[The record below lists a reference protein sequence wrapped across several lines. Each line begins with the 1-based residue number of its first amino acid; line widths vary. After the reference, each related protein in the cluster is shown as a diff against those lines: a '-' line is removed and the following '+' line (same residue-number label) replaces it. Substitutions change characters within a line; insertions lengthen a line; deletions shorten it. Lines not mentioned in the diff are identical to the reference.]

1 MINKTEIR
9 KDILAFADDDSD
21 VIIEHSGEIMFY
33 KNGAEQICSIKS
45 DSQQNQQ
52 VEYNGERL
60 NYNEFISKKLARLD
74 VFATKIKEKRN
85 KIEAFV
91 DGPAMLYTP
100 SKSETGKALELLKK
114 ECDNFFEF
122 GSKISFI
129 TADAGHGKSV
139 LLKQFQYKQA
149 ERYLNKESNYLF
161 WHIDLQGRD
170 LVRLGEAIMY
180 DLGELRMPGLYYPSI
195 INLIQKKMI
204 ILAID
209 GFDELAAEIGGINAV
224 SSLSNFINEM
234 DGSGTLICA
243 SRRTFFDTGDY
254 IKRTN
259 IISREK
265 PLDIIFNELKLRDWT
280 KPEVVNYFN
289 ILDYDNS
296 QQIYSNILRE
306 LQNDINHPILTR
318 PFLLAK
324 LEQSLERDAARISSF
339 FSNHNE
345 TNDGVCLIVESF
357 TKREV
362 DKWKD
367 RNATDQ
373 ETGKPYLTFD
383 QHIELLS
390 IMAKEMWES
399 KKDYLTKDEI
409 ELFTVL
415 LVEDWG
421 LSEDIKQKIVRLATS
436 HAFLIPR
443 DDRMNSRKFDHDEF
457 RYYFLSRALAKIID
471 KCVEKRDFNEL
482 KRFLYI
488 EQLPDSVAT
497 YCFNYVTNKE
507 QNAEQIIHS
516 FIEIVNKEWKPTYLQ
531 TNIGTLIPFLLNGLN
546 NSNITINAKINYSS
560 LIFESKSIKNIKFE
574 NSLFTNVSIRNST
587 FENVEFVNCEFSEI
601 KFEQK
606 STNTINNVLF
616 NNCSVNSL
624 VILDEGQVVEI
635 AYAPLRIQYLLTK
648 KGISTIDTSE
658 VQTKTKDTS
667 VFKKSLLRF
676 IYKYNKQMIQYE
688 KSIRED
694 GYLNA
699 DADTI
704 IEKVVPLLEKHRIIE
719 KIDTNASKQMRS
731 DAWRLMVR
739 MDILLQGDKEDTSNK
754 YYPFWQE
761 VNNYQDK

>member
-1 MINKTEIR
+1 MINRAEIR
-9 KDILAFADDDSD
+9 KDILAFADDESE
-21 VIIEHSGEIMFY
+21 VIIEPTGEIMFY
-33 KNGAEQICSIKS
+33 KNGTEQICSVKT
-45 DSQQNQQ
+45 DNQHTQ
-52 VEYNGERL
+52 YVEYNGENL
-60 NYNEFISKKLARLD
+60 SYNEFISKKLARLD
-74 VFATKIKEKRN
+74 IFATKIKEKRS

-91 DGPAMLYTP
+91 DGPATLYTT
-100 SKSETGKALELLKK
+100 SKNEIGKALELLKK

-129 TADAGHGKSV
+129 TADAGHGKSA
-139 LLKQFQYKQA
+139 LLKQFQYEQA
-149 ERYLNKESNYLF
+149 ERYLKKESNYLF

-209 GFDELAAEIGGINAV
+209 GFDELAAEIGGVNAV

-234 DGSGTLICA
+234 DGNGTLICA

-254 IKRTN
+254 IKKTN
-259 IISREK
+259 IISRDK
-265 PLDIIFNELKLRDWT
+265 PLDIIFNELKLKDWT
-280 KPEVVNYFN
+280 EAEVVNYFD
-289 ILDYDNS
+289 ILAYDNP
-296 QQIYSNILRE
+296 QQIYHDILVE
-306 LQNDINHPILTR
+306 LQNDKNHPILTR

-324 LEQSLERDAARISSF
+324 LEQSLDSESSKISNF
-339 FSNHNE
+339 FSNHSN

-390 IMAKEMWES
+390 IMAREMWES

-415 LVEDWG
+415 LVEEWG

-443 DDRMNSRKFDHDEF
+443 DDRMDSRKFDHDEF
-457 RYYFLSRALAKIID
+457 RYYFLSRALAKMID
-471 KCVEKRDFNEL
+471 KCVIKQDFTEI
-482 KRFLYI
+482 KRFLYL

-497 YCFNYVTNKE
+497 YCFNYITDREN
-507 QNAEQIIHS
+507 NAEKIIDC
-516 FIEIVNKEWKPTYLQ
+516 FVDIVNKEWKPTYLQ
-531 TNIGTLIPFLLNGLN
+531 TNIGTLIPFLLSDLN
-546 NSNITINAKINYSS
+546 NSPLTIKAKINYSS
-560 LIFESKSIKNIKFE
+560 LIFESKTIKNIQFE
-574 NSLFTNVSIRNST
+574 NGLFINVSIRNST
-587 FENVEFVNCEFSEI
+587 FENVQFINCEFSEI

-606 STNTINNVLF
+606 GDNQFNNVSF
-616 NNCSVNSL
+616 NNCSVNSIM
-624 VILDEGQVVEI
+624 ILEDGQTIEI
-635 AYAPLRIQYLLTK
+635 AYAPTRIQYLLQK
-648 KGISTIDTSE
+648 IDINIIE
-658 VQTKTKDTS
+658 VVENKQASSDTS

-676 IYKYNKQMIQYE
+676 IFKYNKQMIQYA

-694 GYLNA
+694 GYFNNA
-699 DADTI
+699 DLI
-704 IEKVVPLLEKHRIIE
+704 IDEVIPLLEKHSIIS
-719 KIDTNASKQMRS
+719 KIDTNASRQIRS
-731 DAWRLMVR
+731 DAWRLMIS
-739 MDILLQGDKEDTSNK
+739 MDILLQGDKDDNSNK
-754 YYPFWQE
+754 YYQFWQD
-761 VNNYQDK
+761 VNNYKDK